1 MPPPFPHGVA
11 LAAALALST
20 AAAGEAPSLAYSHLS
35 RGGAFEEEGGAA
47 LYANVCAGCHQPD
60 AGGASGA
67 ADYPSLAGDKDLASA
82 DYLERVLLEGQ
93 RGMPALGRM
102 MSDRQVADVIN
113 YVRSHFGNAYGEDI
127 SPAEVEAARRRAGSA
142 P

>member
-1 MPPPFPHGVA
+1 MPAPFPHALA

-20 AAAGEAPSLAYSHLS
+20 AAAGGAPSLAASSLS
-35 RGGAFEEEGGAA
+35 KGGAFEEEGGAV

-60 AGGASGA
+60 ARGASGA
-67 ADYPSLAGDKDLASA
+67 ADYPSLADDKDLASA
-82 DYLERVLLEGQ
+82 DYLERLLLKGQ
-93 RGMPALGRM
+93 RGMPALGQM

-113 YVRSHFGNAYGEDI
+113 YVRSDFGNAYGVGVL
-127 SPAEVEAARRRAGSA
+127 PADVEAARRQPGSA